1 MNKFKELRLK
11 FHLSQTELADKFNIN
26 QATVSKWEKGK
37 SIPDILMLQKLSQ
50 FYSVPI
56 NELIGSNENFEY
68 QNKKTRIPVLGSIPA
83 GIPLEMI
90 EDIIDYEDISP
101 EMFNNGKEYFA
112 LKIKGNSMAPKYLS
126 DDVIIVRKQNN
137 CESGQDCVVAVNGN
151 DATFKKVIKK
161 EDCIILQ
168 PINTAEYEPVL
179 YNNQQIETLPVRI
192 LGIAVEIRRTI

>member
-1 MNKFKELRLK
+1 MSD
-11 FHLSQTELADKFNIN
+11 LSKNLLFYRKKFNYSQQKVAN
-26 QATVSKWEKGK
+26 KLGKSQQAYQKYEKGTAEPDSDSLHILANLYEV
-37 SIPDILMLQKLSQ
+37 SIDT
-50 FYSVPI
+50 
-56 NELIGSNENFEY
+56 LIGNISTK
-68 QNKKTRIPVLGSIPA
+68 QNRIPVLGSIPA
-83 GIPLEMI
+83 GIPIEMI
-90 EDIIDYEDISP
+90 EDVIDYEDISP

-112 LKIKGNSMAPKYLS
+112 LKIKGNSMAPKYL
-126 DDVIIVRKQNN
+126 DGDVIIVRKQDN

-168 PINTAEYEPVL
+168 PINTAEYEPAL

>member
-1 MNKFKELRLK
+1 
-11 FHLSQTELADKFNIN
+11 
-26 QATVSKWEKGK
+26 
-37 SIPDILMLQKLSQ
+37 
-50 FYSVPI
+50 
-56 NELIGSNENFEY
+56 
-68 QNKKTRIPVLGSIPA
+68 
-83 GIPLEMI
+83 MI

-126 DDVIIVRKQNN
+126 GDVIIVRKQDN

-168 PINTAEYEPVL
+168 PINTVEFETAL

-192 LGIAVEIRRTI
+192 LGIAVEIRRIIWLCF